1 MEYGIFENFC
11 PPRSYCPI
19 VRGKAKSFLGGQ
31 TNIWTIPRTQ
41 GYNNDEMLHLKE
53 EGRQLLQSILV
64 TSLISKET
72 CWIALIQTEDIG
84 RVIWVE
90 HQA

>member
-1 MEYGIFENFC
+1 MDYSEN
-11 PPRSYCPI
+11 PS
-19 VRGKAKSFLGGQ
+19 
-31 TNIWTIPRTQ
+31 

-53 EGRQLLQSILV
+53 ERRQLLQSILV

-72 CWIALIQTEDIG
+72 CWIALIQTEDNG
-84 RVIWVE
+84 RVMWVE

>member
-1 MEYGIFENFC
+1 
-11 PPRSYCPI
+11 
-19 VRGKAKSFLGGQ
+19 
-31 TNIWTIPRTQ
+31 
-41 GYNNDEMLHLKE
+41 MLHLKE
-53 EGRQLLQSILV
+53 EGRQLLQSNLV

-84 RVIWVE
+84 RVMWVE